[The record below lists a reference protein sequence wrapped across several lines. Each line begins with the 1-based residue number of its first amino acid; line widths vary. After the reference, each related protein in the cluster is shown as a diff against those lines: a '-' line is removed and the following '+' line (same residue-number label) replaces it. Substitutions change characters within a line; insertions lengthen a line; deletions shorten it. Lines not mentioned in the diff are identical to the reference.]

1 MRTYQHTPKTMSRL
15 RYADRYTGPESTV
28 RGTPRLTPEGRPI
41 FTDIGREMEAKY
53 PPPYKPRVQSECLAA
68 TKPVIRI
75 QHHPRPG
82 RDVAHTPAPHVVPE
96 RPRQHAPRSSWGRLR
111 RWWKA
116 LKSCAA
122 WERSATETALDGS
135 GSRPSFDCCGIPRCS
150 GRQGA
155 RERPERE
162 E

>member
-1 MRTYQHTPKTMSRL
+1 M

-82 RDVAHTPAPHVVPE
+82 RDAARTQAPHVVPE
-96 RPRQHAPRSSWGRLR
+96 RPRQHGRLSSWGRLCQ
-111 RWWKA
+111 WWEA

-122 WERSATETALDGS
+122 GRPASERGDGS
-135 GSRPSFDCCGIPRCS
+135 GSRPSCDCYGSPRCS
-150 GRQGA
+150 GRQDA
-155 RERPERE
+155 REQLAVRAPRAQEVGAPL
-162 E
+162 